1 MDIYNVQVDI
11 TKRLGLSRISS
22 VYLTGHFSRA
32 IDAIN
37 FVVDMMEFF
46 GITRDFVF
54 RIKRNQEHLLMGY
67 TFMED
72 KRKP

>member
-46 GITRDFVF
+46 GKIGRAHV
-54 RIKRNQEHLLMGY
+54 
-67 TFMED
+67 
-72 KRKP
+72 